1 MLYVGRLVETRCWA
15 ARAPVGSRSLNLM
28 ARSKSPG
35 VRSKAFGSATP
46 SRVRGKSNEETAGD
60 DKYVGLLLRT
70 FWPGDGGG
78 WFNGSV
84 LRLLPSGKYEC
95 QYDDGTLVL
104 LTADQI
110 KQYEVKSAS
119 PSPKRTP
126 ASVVSATQHNL
137 NGVWIVILSAAM
149 SCLVADWARR
159 HKVTPLYA
167 SMYMMLGNAAMCLAG
182 NWYSH

>member
-1 MLYVGRLVETRCWA
+1 MSTAFCSFFLLFFLS
-15 ARAPVGSRSLNLM
+15 SRVRKGFRPSFNLM

-35 VRSKAFGSATP
+35 VRSKAFGSANP
-46 SRVRGKSNEETAGD
+46 SRVRGKSPAAGD

-149 SCLVADWARR
+149 SCLVANWARH

-167 SMYMMLGNAAMCLAG
+167 SMCMMLGNAAMCLAG

>member
-1 MLYVGRLVETRCWA
+1 
-15 ARAPVGSRSLNLM
+15 
-28 ARSKSPG
+28 
-35 VRSKAFGSATP
+35 
-46 SRVRGKSNEETAGD
+46 VRGKSPTATKSPAADGD

-84 LRLLPSGKYEC
+84 LRLGTSGKYEC

-119 PSPKRTP
+119 PSPKKTA

-159 HKVTPLYA
+159 HKVNPLYA
-167 SMYMMLGNAAMCLAG
+167 SMYMMLGNAAMCLAA
-182 NWYSH
+182 NWYSYEIIFFVFHVDSCSCRT